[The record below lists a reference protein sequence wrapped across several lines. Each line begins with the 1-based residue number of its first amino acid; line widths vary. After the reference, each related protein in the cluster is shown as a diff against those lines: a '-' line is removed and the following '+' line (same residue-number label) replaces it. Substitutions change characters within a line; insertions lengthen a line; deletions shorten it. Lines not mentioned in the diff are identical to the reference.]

1 VRDPA
6 WLKLIELVRHKLSA
20 DDARI
25 EIGGRPPDDPRIVAI
40 EVDAACRLVAL
51 FQAPPEDRTAV
62 SERLEALLTGFR
74 DTLSSSSEPP
84 RSLPSIPAGTQLHDA
99 LLALSARTGAET
111 IWIID
116 SRSPVLWASSEIHAP
131 NLDLDAMVLV
141 ARADQMLEAA
151 SVTWAELLS
160 TSPEAAR
167 TRLEAA
173 NLTGVTLRTVESQ
186 LGSLFALVDHGGMR
200 AAAQRLRSARALV
213 EIRERAARDKD
224 LVRTE
229 LRGPRIQAFAHAIAT
244 QYQLVLV
251 FDDTYSPLHAEGNV
265 QRALPHIERLLL
277 SLPPVDPVSGGASG
291 AKVIRLPRKG

>member
-25 EIGGRPPDDPRIVAI
+25 EIGGRPPDDPRVVSI

-51 FQAPPEDRTAV
+51 FLVPPEDRTAV

-131 NLDLDAMVLV
+131 YLDLDAMVLV

-151 SVTWAELLS
+151 GLTWAELLS
-160 TSPEAAR
+160 TSPDAAR
-167 TRLEAA
+167 ARLEAG

-186 LGSLFALVDHGGMR
+186 LGSLFALVEHGGMR

-229 LRGPRIQAFAHAIAT
+229 LRGPRIQTFAHAIAT